1 MDKQDNP
8 YLNLLEIMQNQ
19 SRETPKSFIIG
30 NVLSADPLS
39 IKVAENII
47 LDKEDMLINDFLLA
61 KYNRKIKIKGTSVN
75 GSVSPEGTLTS
86 FDMAEGEVETLEDY
100 LKAGDKVIL
109 LLSEDQQQF
118 ILLCKVR

>member
-19 SRETPKSFIIG
+19 SKETPKSFVVGDI
-30 NVLSADPLS
+30 LSSEPLS

-47 LDKEDMLINDFLLA
+47 LDREDMLINDFLLA
-61 KYNRKIKIKGTSVN
+61 KYSRKIKFKENSVN
-75 GSVSPEGTLTS
+75 GSIPLEKSLAS
-86 FDMAEGEVETLEDY
+86 SDMTEREIETLEDS
-100 LKAGDKVIL
+100 LKDGDKVVL